1 MTIMTIAGFDPSG
14 GAGILNDIKTFQALN
29 VYGAGVITSLTA
41 QNVKRLE
48 DIIPVNSEFIEKQID
63 IVLEV
68 ENILYA
74 KTGVLYSSNIIKTVA
89 RKVEEYQLN
98 IVVDPVMVAGTGG
111 LLFKKDIANS
121 LKKYLLPL
129 AKLTTPNI
137 FEAEILTGIAIKD
150 ESDAMEAAYKIGELC
165 NVVVTGGH
173 LKGNDV
179 FYDSNINILRGELV
193 ESQNT
198 HGSGCTY
205 SAAVTAY
212 LYKDCNLKEALI
224 KAGDFTR
231 NSIKHGFKGTLNQF
245 WKLKECKIEKS

>member
-1 MTIMTIAGFDPSG
+1 MTIMSIAGFDPSG
-14 GAGILNDIKTFQALN
+14 GAGVLNDIKTFHALN
-29 VYGAGVITSLTA
+29 VYGTGVITALTA
-41 QNVKRLE
+41 QNVKRLD
-48 DIIPVNSEFIEKQID
+48 DILPVNCEFIEKQID
-63 IVLEV
+63 IILEE

-89 RKVEEYQLN
+89 RKVDEYQLN
-98 IVVDPVMVAGTGG
+98 IVVDPVMSSGTGG
-111 LLFKKDIANS
+111 LLSKKDIANS

-137 FEAEILTGIAIKD
+137 FEAEILSGIKINT
-150 ESDAMEAAYKIGELC
+150 ESDAMEAAHIIGELC

-179 FYDSNINILRGELV
+179 FYDGNIHILTGELM

-205 SAAVTAY
+205 SAATTAY
-212 LYKDCNLKEALI
+212 LYKGCNLKEALI
-224 KAGDFTR
+224 KAGEFTR
-231 NSIKHGFKGTLNQF
+231 NSIKQGYKGTLNQF
-245 WKLKECKIEKS
+245 WNLKECK